1 MIPPR
6 LHTGTT
12 NNDFHFLYD
21 LRILHKITLV
31 ICYHLLSPN
40 AYLLI
45 KTFEWKV
52 INREYK
58 QKNPHVIMTY

>member
-1 MIPPR
+1 MMTFTFYVICAFY
-6 LHTGTT
+6 
-12 NNDFHFLYD
+12 N
-21 LRILHKITLV
+21 KITLG

-52 INREYK
+52 INCEYK
-58 QKNPHVIMTY
+58 QKNPHVILIY